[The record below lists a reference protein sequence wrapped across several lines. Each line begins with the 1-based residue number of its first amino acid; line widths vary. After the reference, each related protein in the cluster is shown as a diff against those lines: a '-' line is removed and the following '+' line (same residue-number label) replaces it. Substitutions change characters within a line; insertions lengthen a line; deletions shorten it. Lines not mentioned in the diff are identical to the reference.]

1 MFVIHCSLNYFFQTP
16 LMTLKGHKEAISAVQ
31 WTDSSEICTAS
42 WDHTLR
48 LWDAEI
54 GGIKNEIVG
63 NKSFFDASWS
73 PLNGLVIT
81 ASADKHV
88 RLYDPRCTGLL
99 SMLIYY

>member
-1 MFVIHCSLNYFFQTP
+1 
-16 LMTLKGHKEAISAVQ
+16 MTLKGHKEAISAVQ

-48 LWDAEI
+48 LWDIEI
-54 GGIKNEIVG
+54 GGIKSEIVG

-81 ASADKHV
+81 ASADKHI
-88 RLYDPRCTGLL
+88 RLYDPRCTGTSSAVL
-99 SMLIYY
+99 YY